1 MIGCV
6 LLDPSTLGVAMNTF
20 SVLRIGGVILGMMIL
35 VGTSTDSV
43 SGQTDPQVGTWVLD
57 VTKSKY
63 SPGPPPRSQTAVY
76 AASANGLKVV
86 ATGTDAAGKPTT
98 TEFTVTFDGKD
109 HPAKGSPDFTTI
121 SARRIDSHTIEY
133 TRKGAGNVQQKATR
147 SVSKDGKTAT
157 LTVVGVD
164 GQGRKI
170 DRVQIYVKK

>member
-1 MIGCV
+1 
-6 LLDPSTLGVAMNTF
+6 MNKP
-20 SVLRIGGVILGMMIL
+20 SVLRIGGVVLGMIVA
-35 VGTSTDSV
+35 VGISTDRASA
-43 SGQTDPQVGTWVLD
+43 QTDPQVGTWVLD

-63 SPGPPPRSQTAVY
+63 SPGPAPQSQTAVY

-86 ATGTDAAGKPTT
+86 ATGTDAAGKPTN

-121 SARRIDSHTIEY
+121 SAKRIDSHTIEY
-133 TRKGAGNVQQKATR
+133 TRKGAGQVQQTATR
-147 SVSKDGKTAT
+147 AVSKDGKTAT

-170 DRVQIYVKK
+170 NRVQIYVRK